1 MKEHVA
7 IMKLVLCLIILL
19 NVLDTVYAPP
29 PLNQREAAARNV
41 LIKAY
46 FNQGIIYKDIVLFL
60 ATLHGIHI
68 SVIGLK
74 RVLRKLGLKRR
85 AEYNEQNLKEIVA
98 AITEEQQSTGKCKSC
113 KNY

>member
-46 FNQGIIYKDIVLFL
+46 FNQGFIYKDIVLFL
-60 ATLHGIHI
+60 ATLHEFTFPLL
-68 SVIGLK
+68 V
-74 RVLRKLGLKRR
+74 
-85 AEYNEQNLKEIVA
+85 
-98 AITEEQQSTGKCKSC
+98 
-113 KNY
+113 

>member
-1 MKEHVA
+1 M
-7 IMKLVLCLIILL
+7 
-19 NVLDTVYAPP
+19 YAPP

-46 FNQGIIYKDIVLFL
+46 FNQGFIYKDIVLFL

-74 RVLRKLGLKRR
+74 RVLRRLGLKRR
-85 AEYNEQNLKEIVA
+85 AECNEQNLKEIVA

>member
-1 MKEHVA
+1 
-7 IMKLVLCLIILL
+7 MKLVLCLIILL

-46 FNQGIIYKDIVLFL
+46 FNQGFIYKDIVL
-60 ATLHGIHI
+60 
-68 SVIGLK
+68 
-74 RVLRKLGLKRR
+74 
-85 AEYNEQNLKEIVA
+85 QNLKEIVA

>member
-29 PLNQREAAARNV
+29 PLNQREATARNV

-46 FNQGIIYKDIVLFL
+46 FNQGFIYKDIVL
-60 ATLHGIHI
+60 
-68 SVIGLK
+68 
-74 RVLRKLGLKRR
+74 
-85 AEYNEQNLKEIVA
+85 QNLKEIVA